1 MATNPRPKKSAPS
14 PRRMAA
20 LGWLAIWVVMA
31 CGTQSPS
38 LLFSE
43 GVPGDLRELG
53 REVWGEFLAVFPD
66 RAGCIGQVTLVGDWA
81 LEGSRAYY
89 LPEGARVVL
98 AIPGTAARLRHSLV
112 HELAHHV
119 EHACADHAELRAA
132 FLDAQGLAPDTPWF
146 GGPSWEET
154 PSEQYAEA
162 VVRLVLSRPVIFYRL
177 DLAREAVEAVREWGG
192 GG

>member
-1 MATNPRPKKSAPS
+1 MAV
-14 PRRMAA
+14 
-20 LGWLAIWVVMA
+20 GWLAIWLVMA

-38 LLFSE
+38 LVFSE
-43 GVPGDLRELG
+43 GAPADLRELG
-53 REVWGEFLAVFPD
+53 REVWDEFLAVFPD
-66 RAGCIGQVTLVGDWA
+66 RAGCIGQVTLAGDWA

-98 AIPGTAARLRHSLV
+98 AIPGTAAHLRHSLA
-112 HELAHHV
+112 HELAHHL

-132 FLDAQGLAPDTPWF
+132 FLRAQGLAPDTPWF

-162 VVRLVLSRPVIFYRL
+162 VVRLVLSRPVTFYRL
-177 DLAREAVEAVREWGG
+177 DLAPEAVEAVREWGG